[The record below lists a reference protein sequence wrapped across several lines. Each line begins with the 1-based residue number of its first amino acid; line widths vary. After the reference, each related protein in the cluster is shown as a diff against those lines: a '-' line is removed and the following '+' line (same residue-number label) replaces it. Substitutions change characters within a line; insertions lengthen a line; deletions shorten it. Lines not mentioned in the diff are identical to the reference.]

1 MKKKMSSEQEEVSM
15 NFLDHLKELRQKLIY
30 SIIFFLISFIIS
42 FYFSQAIFEFLAKP
56 LTSILNEGNGL
67 IYTALQEAFLTNV
80 KVAFFTAAFI
90 SFPFLS
96 FQIWSFISPGLL
108 KKEKQVSLPALIAI
122 PFLFILGA
130 AVVYY
135 VISPIAWKF
144 FLSFQTAQAEGIN
157 ITLQAKMNEYLS
169 LMMTFIFAF
178 GLAFQLPVVLL
189 LLVRV
194 GVLSIEQLI
203 SFRKYA
209 IVLAFVFAAI
219 ITPPDPFSQISLAL
233 PVIILYEV
241 SILISKFLSKRK
253 KNQDLDKEE

>member
-1 MKKKMSSEQEEVSM
+1 MSEIEHSSM
-15 NFLDHLKELRQKLIY
+15 NFFDHIKELRQKLMY
-30 SIIFFLISFIIS
+30 SIIFFLITFVIS
-42 FYFSQAIFEFLAKP
+42 FYFSQSIFEFLAKP
-56 LTSILNEGNGL
+56 LTSILPDGNGL

-96 FQIWSFISPGLL
+96 IQIWSFVAPGLL
-108 KKEKQVSLPALIAI
+108 KKEKQISLPTLIAI
-122 PFLFILGA
+122 PFLFLLGA

-144 FLSFQTAQAEGIN
+144 FLSFQSAQAEGIN

-178 GLAFQLPVVLL
+178 GLAFQLPVILL

-194 GVLSIEQLI
+194 GVLTIDQLVA
-203 SFRKYA
+203 FRKYA

-241 SILISKFLSKRK
+241 SILISRFLAKKK
-253 KNQDLDKEE
+253 KNEQTEEDVD

>member
-1 MKKKMSSEQEEVSM
+1 MNKVEPNSM
-15 NFLDHLKELRQKLIY
+15 NFFDHIKELRQKLMY
-30 SIIFFLISFIIS
+30 SIIFFIVTFIIS
-42 FYFSQAIFEFLAKP
+42 FYFSQIIFEFLAKP
-56 LTSILNEGNGL
+56 LTSILGEGNGL

-96 FQIWSFISPGLL
+96 IQIWSFVAPGLL
-108 KKEKQVSLPALIAI
+108 KKEKQISLPTLIAI

-144 FLSFQTAQAEGIN
+144 FLSFQTSQAEGIN

-178 GLAFQLPVVLL
+178 GIAFQLPVVLL
-189 LLVRV
+189 LLVRFN
-194 GVLSIEQLI
+194 VLTIKQLV

-209 IVLAFVFAAI
+209 ILLAFVFAAI

-241 SILISKFLSKRK
+241 SILIAKFLSKRK
-253 KNQDLDKEE
+253 SKNNENIED

>member
-1 MKKKMSSEQEEVSM
+1 MSETAPDTM
-15 NFLDHLKELRQKLIY
+15 NFFDHLKELRKKLLY
-30 SIIFFLISFIIS
+30 SIIFFVLTFIVC
-42 FYFSQAIFEFLAKP
+42 FYYSQSIFEFIAQP
-56 LTSILNEGNGL
+56 LTSILPEGNGL

-90 SFPFLS
+90 SFPFFS
-96 FQIWSFISPGLL
+96 IQVWSFIAPGLL
-108 KKEKQVSLPALIAI
+108 KKEKQISLPTLIAI
-122 PFLFILGA
+122 PILFLLGA

-144 FLSFQTAQAEGIN
+144 FLSFQTAQSEGLN

-178 GLAFQLPVVLL
+178 GLAFQLPVILL
-189 LLVRV
+189 LLVRF
-194 GVLSIEQLI
+194 GVLTIKQLI

-209 IVLAFVFAAI
+209 IVLSFIFAAI

-233 PVIILYEV
+233 PIIILYEV
-241 SILISKFLSKRK
+241 SILISRFMSKKHK
-253 KNQDLDKEE
+253 KKEEEDDKDIEE

>member
-1 MKKKMSSEQEEVSM
+1 MIAENEDESSM

-30 SIIFFLISFIIS
+30 SIIFFVMSFIVS
-42 FYFSQAIFEFLAKP
+42 FYFSQSIFEFLAKP
-56 LTSILNEGNGL
+56 LTSILQDGNGL

-108 KKEKQVSLPALIAI
+108 KKEKKVSLPSLVAI
-122 PFLFILGA
+122 PFLFLLGA

-135 VISPIAWKF
+135 LISPIAWKF
-144 FLSFQTAQAEGIN
+144 FLSFQTSQADSIN

-178 GLAFQLPVVLL
+178 GIAFQLPVVLL

-194 GVLSIEQLI
+194 GVLTIQQLV

-209 IVLAFVFAAI
+209 IVLAFIFAAI

-241 SILISKFLSKRK
+241 SILISKFLSKKDK
-253 KNQDLDKEE
+253 KKDKKEDE

>member
-1 MKKKMSSEQEEVSM
+1 MSEVEHSSM
-15 NFLDHLKELRQKLIY
+15 NFFDHIKELRQKLMY
-30 SIIFFLISFIIS
+30 SIIFFLISFVIS
-42 FYFSQAIFEFLAKP
+42 FYFSQSIFEFLAEP
-56 LTSILNEGNGL
+56 LTSILPDGNGL

-96 FQIWSFISPGLL
+96 IQIWSFVAPGLL
-108 KKEKQVSLPALIAI
+108 KKEKQISLPTLIAI
-122 PFLFILGA
+122 PFLFLLGA

-144 FLSFQTAQAEGIN
+144 FLSFQSAQAEGIN

-178 GLAFQLPVVLL
+178 GLAFQLPVILL
-189 LLVRV
+189 LLVRF
-194 GVLSIEQLI
+194 GVLSIQQLV

-209 IVLAFVFAAI
+209 IVLSFVFITAATTSI
-219 ITPPDPFSQISLAL
+219 IK
-233 PVIILYEV
+233 Y
-241 SILISKFLSKRK
+241 
-253 KNQDLDKEE
+253 

>member
-1 MKKKMSSEQEEVSM
+1 MSTTDQNSM
-15 NFLDHLKELRQKLIY
+15 NFFDHIKELRKKLLY
-30 SIIFFLISFIIS
+30 SIIFFIFTFLVS
-42 FYFSQAIFEFLAKP
+42 FYFSQIIFEFLAKP
-56 LTSILNEGNGL
+56 LTSILDEGDGL

-96 FQIWSFISPGLL
+96 IQIWSFVAPGLL
-108 KKEKQVSLPALIAI
+108 KKEKQISLPTLIAI

-144 FLSFQTAQAEGIN
+144 FLSFQTSQADGIN

-178 GLAFQLPVVLL
+178 GIAFQLPVILL
-189 LLVRV
+189 LLVRF
-194 GVLSIEQLI
+194 GVLTIEQLV

-241 SILISKFLSKRK
+241 SILISKFLAKRNK
-253 KNQDLDKEE
+253 KTELEEE

>member
-1 MKKKMSSEQEEVSM
+1 MIAENDEETSM

-30 SIIFFLISFIIS
+30 SIIFFILSFIVS
-42 FYFSQAIFEFLAKP
+42 FYFSQSIFEFLAKP
-56 LTSILNEGNGL
+56 LTSILQDGNGL

-108 KKEKQVSLPALIAI
+108 KKEKKISLPSLIAV
-122 PFLFILGA
+122 PFLFLLGA

-135 VISPIAWKF
+135 LISPIAWKF
-144 FLSFQTAQAEGIN
+144 FLSFQTSQADSIN

-194 GVLSIEQLI
+194 GVLTIQQLV

-209 IVLAFVFAAI
+209 IVLAFIFAAI

-241 SILISKFLSKRK
+241 SILISRFLSKKDK
-253 KNQDLDKEE
+253 KRDKKVDE

>member
-1 MKKKMSSEQEEVSM
+1 MITDNDQETSM

-30 SIIFFLISFIIS
+30 SIIFFIFSFIVS
-42 FYFSQAIFEFLAKP
+42 FYFSQSIFEFLAKP
-56 LTSILNEGNGL
+56 LTSILQDGNGL

-108 KKEKQVSLPALIAI
+108 KKEKKISLPSLIAI
-122 PFLFILGA
+122 PFLFLLGA

-135 VISPIAWKF
+135 LISPIAWKF
-144 FLSFQTAQAEGIN
+144 FLSFQTSQADSIN

-178 GLAFQLPVVLL
+178 GLAFQLPVILL

-194 GVLSIEQLI
+194 GVLTIQQLV

-209 IVLAFVFAAI
+209 IVLAFIFAAI

-241 SILISKFLSKRK
+241 SILISRFLSKKDK
-253 KNQDLDKEE
+253 KKDKNEDE

>member
-1 MKKKMSSEQEEVSM
+1 MIAENEEETSM

-30 SIIFFLISFIIS
+30 SIIFFILSFIVS
-42 FYFSQAIFEFLAKP
+42 FYFSQSIFEFLAKP
-56 LTSILNEGNGL
+56 LTSILQDGNGL

-108 KKEKQVSLPALIAI
+108 KKEKKISLPSLIAI
-122 PFLFILGA
+122 PFLFLLGA

-135 VISPIAWKF
+135 LISPIAWKF
-144 FLSFQTAQAEGIN
+144 FLSFQTSQADSIN

-194 GVLSIEQLI
+194 GVLTIQQLI

-209 IVLAFVFAAI
+209 IVLAFIFAAI

-241 SILISKFLSKRK
+241 SILISRFLSKKDK
-253 KNQDLDKEE
+253 KRDKKVDE

>member
-1 MKKKMSSEQEEVSM
+1 MIAENGDHTSM

-30 SIIFFLISFIIS
+30 SIIFFIFSFIIS
-42 FYFSQAIFEFLAKP
+42 FYFSQSIFEFLAKP
-56 LTSILNEGNGL
+56 LTSILQDGNGL

-108 KKEKQVSLPALIAI
+108 KKEKKISLPSLIAI
-122 PFLFILGA
+122 PFLFLLGA

-135 VISPIAWKF
+135 LISPIAWKF
-144 FLSFQTAQAEGIN
+144 FLSFQTSQADSIN

-194 GVLSIEQLI
+194 GVLTIQQLV

-209 IVLAFVFAAI
+209 IVLAFIFAAI

-241 SILISKFLSKRK
+241 SILISRFLSKKDK
-253 KNQDLDKEE
+253 KKDKSEDE

>member
-1 MKKKMSSEQEEVSM
+1 MIAENEDESSM

-30 SIIFFLISFIIS
+30 SIIFFVMSFIVS
-42 FYFSQAIFEFLAKP
+42 FYFSQSIFEFLAKP
-56 LTSILNEGNGL
+56 LTSILQDGNGL

-108 KKEKQVSLPALIAI
+108 KKEKKVSLPSLVAI
-122 PFLFILGA
+122 PFLFLLGA

-135 VISPIAWKF
+135 LISPIAWKF
-144 FLSFQTAQAEGIN
+144 FLSFQTSQADSIN

-178 GLAFQLPVVLL
+178 GIAFQLPVVLL

-194 GVLSIEQLI
+194 GVLTIQQLV

-209 IVLAFVFAAI
+209 IVLAFIFAAI

-241 SILISKFLSKRK
+241 SILISKFLSKKDK
-253 KNQDLDKEE
+253 KKDKEEDE

>member
-1 MKKKMSSEQEEVSM
+1 MSNTNQDSM
-15 NFLDHLKELRQKLIY
+15 NFFDHIKELRKKLLY
-30 SIIFFLISFIIS
+30 SIIFFIFTFLVS
-42 FYFSQAIFEFLAKP
+42 FYFSQIIFEFLAKP
-56 LTSILNEGNGL
+56 LTSILEEGDGL

-96 FQIWSFISPGLL
+96 IQIWSFVAPGLL
-108 KKEKQVSLPALIAI
+108 KKEKQISLPTLIAI
-122 PFLFILGA
+122 PFLFVLGA

-144 FLSFQTAQAEGIN
+144 FLSFQTSQADGIN

-178 GLAFQLPVVLL
+178 GIAFQLPVILL
-189 LLVRV
+189 LLVRFS
-194 GVLSIEQLI
+194 VLTIEQLV

-241 SILISKFLSKRK
+241 SILISRFLAKRNK
-253 KNQDLDKEE
+253 KNDLEEE

>member
-1 MKKKMSSEQEEVSM
+1 MSTTDQNSM
-15 NFLDHLKELRQKLIY
+15 NFFDHIKELRKKLLY
-30 SIIFFLISFIIS
+30 SIIFFIFTFLVS
-42 FYFSQAIFEFLAKP
+42 FYFSQIIFEFLAKP
-56 LTSILNEGNGL
+56 LTSILEEGDGL

-96 FQIWSFISPGLL
+96 IQIWSFVAPGLL
-108 KKEKQVSLPALIAI
+108 KKEKQISLPTLIAI

-144 FLSFQTAQAEGIN
+144 FLSFQTSQADGIN

-178 GLAFQLPVVLL
+178 GIAFQLPVILL
-189 LLVRV
+189 LLVRF
-194 GVLSIEQLI
+194 GVLTIEQLV

-241 SILISKFLSKRK
+241 SILISRFLAKRNKKSK
-253 KNQDLDKEE
+253 LEEK

>member
-1 MKKKMSSEQEEVSM
+1 MKVENEDESSM

-30 SIIFFLISFIIS
+30 SIIFFVMAFIVS
-42 FYFSQAIFEFLAKP
+42 FYFSQSIFEFLAKP
-56 LTSILNEGNGL
+56 LTSILQDGNGL

-108 KKEKQVSLPALIAI
+108 KKEKKVSLPSLVAI
-122 PFLFILGA
+122 PFLFLLGA

-135 VISPIAWKF
+135 LISPIAWKF
-144 FLSFQTAQAEGIN
+144 FLSFQTSQADSIN

-178 GLAFQLPVVLL
+178 GIAFQLPVVLL

-194 GVLSIEQLI
+194 GVLTIQQLV

-209 IVLAFVFAAI
+209 IVLAFIFAAI

-241 SILISKFLSKRK
+241 SILISKFLSKKDK
-253 KNQDLDKEE
+253 KEDE